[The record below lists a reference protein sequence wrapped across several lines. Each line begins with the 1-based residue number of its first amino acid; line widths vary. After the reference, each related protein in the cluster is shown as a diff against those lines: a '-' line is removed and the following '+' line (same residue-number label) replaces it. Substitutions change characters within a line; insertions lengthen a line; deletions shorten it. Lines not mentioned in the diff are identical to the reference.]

1 MQNIHWLL
9 KMGFADLHNQVFFF
23 LLWFWNKGS
32 QISDYHESCNV
43 QLITRYVGKTV
54 KQPYEEIS
62 RTEVDHLREA
72 AEDHSKRSFPVT
84 ESMSAFLP
92 AQVIARKILKSWK
105 TLVALTN
112 RGKYIVLT
120 NSNTIQLANSNIDA
134 EIKNIKFWT
143 SDWESNLV
151 LLQELFWIQPAPIQG
166 RNQWGQKLNNTIN
179 VW

>member
-120 NSNTIQLANSNIDA
+120 NSNTIQLANSNIYA
-134 EIKNIKFWT
+134 EIKTLSSELLI
-143 SDWESNLV
+143 ENLTWSYCKNCFGSSQH
-151 LLQELFWIQPAPIQG
+151 LYKEG
-166 RNQWGQKLNNTIN
+166 IN
-179 VW
+179 EDKN